1 MEEGKRT
8 WEEWNSLWTF
18 QLWLPDD
25 RSEEHFIDR
34 GDQLQDIKE
43 KVQMHLLIHSYAR
56 KIGQSRLADLLAKG
70 EKLVLFISCLALRT
84 RPNCTGEEAVAKN
97 PFLHSSRKGTIS
109 SIFFAFTPKEG
120 RKRKLW
126 NALKL
131 CLYPKN
137 YAQFL
142 EKLLEKFDSN
152 VQPIHVV
159 ELLCLLGQKTKRS
172 TENVCSEWKKF
183 TSWMLQSLKKI
194 RYQKFTLITVMHA
207 YFPIKKIPKKTK

>member
-56 KIGQSRLADLLAKG
+56 KIGQSRLADLLAPVQFGLANKAELYWRRG
-70 EKLVLFISCLALRT
+70 CCKESLFIIIIIKERNNFEHFVCIYTKGR
-84 RPNCTGEEAVAKN
+84 EEKKIMERSQT
-97 PFLHSSRKGTIS
+97 LSLS
-109 SIFFAFTPKEG
+109 
-120 RKRKLW
+120 
-126 NALKL
+126 
-131 CLYPKN
+131 
-137 YAQFL
+137 
-142 EKLLEKFDSN
+142 
-152 VQPIHVV
+152 IHVV

-172 TENVCSEWKKF
+172 TEKVCSEWKKL

-194 RYQKFTLITVMHA
+194 RYQKFTFITVMHA

>member
-142 EKLLEKFDSN
+142 QKVAGKIWLKCSANTCCRTFMSSWTKDQKKYRESMQRVEAIYLLNAAKFEENPLSKVYFN
-152 VQPIHVV
+152 NSYAR
-159 ELLCLLGQKTKRS
+159 LLS
-172 TENVCSEWKKF
+172 D
-183 TSWMLQSLKKI
+183 
-194 RYQKFTLITVMHA
+194 
-207 YFPIKKIPKKTK
+207 

>member
-1 MEEGKRT
+1 MSVPEGCYCWSQSSFGWRGTRTMEEGKRT

-120 RKRKLW
+120 RKRKFERSQTLSLPKELRSVPW
-126 NALKL
+126 KVAGKIWLK
-131 CLYPKN
+131 CSANTCCRTFMSSRTK
-137 YAQFL
+137 
-142 EKLLEKFDSN
+142 D
-152 VQPIHVV
+152 
-159 ELLCLLGQKTKRS
+159 QKKYR
-172 TENVCSEWKKF
+172 ER
-183 TSWMLQSLKKI
+183 M
-194 RYQKFTLITVMHA
+194 
-207 YFPIKKIPKKTK
+207 